1 MIQLDDRQ
9 LEIQMHLL
17 TRYLN
22 PQISLEARLL
32 GVPKN
37 LSVLFGWFWMS
48 RELCGKQEDNEC
60 RSVFLLQLRFLFWNW
75 VPLCSAWIFVVCWWA
90 NWAHAWMVDSPQAK
104 VIKWLGVEIPRFWDC
119 TCLVHSPFQRAI
131 LFAHTAVNRAAEK
144 TPSDR
149 NVSGP
154 SILMGDGVWDSKKK
168 AKIQALN
175 VWYTYLHLLI
185 FNGKCWN
192 IYHIHYISVWEDNH
206 WTTHTH
212 HLEVEKT

>member
-1 MIQLDDRQ
+1 MHGWLIHRKQRLSNGWGLRFQ
-9 LEIQMHLL
+9 EFEIAPAWFIRPFNEPFYLL
-17 TRYLN
+17 T
-22 PQISLEARLL
+22 PPSTVQ
-32 GVPKN
+32 PK
-37 LSVLFGWFWMS
+37 
-48 RELCGKQEDNEC
+48 K
-60 RSVFLLQLRFLFWNW
+60 
-75 VPLCSAWIFVVCWWA
+75 
-90 NWAHAWMVDSPQAK
+90 H
-104 VIKWLGVEIPRFWDC
+104 PR
-119 TCLVHSPFQRAI
+119 T
-131 LFAHTAVNRAAEK
+131 E
-144 TPSDR
+144 

-212 HLEVEKT
+212 TPPWGGKNVVPKLFTRQISTNLTRGVNMVTQPAF